1 LDDDKGRTPAKGE
14 GPAVTPKVKAK
25 KVSEPMICIYLMF
38 SLCRKYKSMLLI
50 LLLIYIRVL
59 NLQIF
64 TVIGQFIG

>member
-25 KVSEPMICIYLMF
+25 KVSEPTIGIYFMF
-38 SLCRKYKSMLLI
+38 SLCHKFKSMLLK
-50 LLLIYIRVL
+50 LPLIYIRVL

-64 TVIGQFIG
+64 TIVGQLIG